1 MKCEE
6 LLRMLNDYVDGDI
19 DPAVCDQFQD
29 HLDDCNPCQVV
40 VDTIRKTI
48 KLYKNNEV
56 FEIPAHFR
64 EHLHLTLR
72 DRWSKKSGES
82 RA

>member
-19 DPAVCDQFQD
+19 DPAICAEFQN
-29 HLDDCNPCQVV
+29 HLDDCNPCKVV

-48 KLYKNNEV
+48 TLYKKGEAY
-56 FEIPAHFR
+56 ELPLAFR
-64 EHLHLTLR
+64 EKLHRTLR
-72 DRWSKKSGES
+72 EKWQDRAGG
-82 RA
+82 